1 MKRITIYCGANV
13 GNDVVFEQQAYLVG
27 KTLAQ
32 QNIGVVFGGGK
43 VGLMGAVANGAMQNG
58 GEVIGIIPQ
67 FLNAKEI
74 AHDNITEMITVET
87 MHQRKTLLNE
97 LSDAMIALPGGF
109 GTMEEL
115 FEMLTWSQLGL
126 HNKPIAILNTNGF
139 YDALLTLIQTMVD
152 KQFLKK
158 EYQQMLL
165 HSDNIIDLLEKIKNY
180 KAPQVEKWMTKETT

>member
-13 GNDVVFEQQAYLVG
+13 GSEAVFEQQAYLVG

-58 GEVIGIIPQ
+58 GEVIGVIPN
-67 FLNAKEI
+67 FLSTKEI
-74 AHDNITEMITVET
+74 AHDGITEMIKVET

-115 FEMLTWSQLGL
+115 FEMLTWAQLGL
-126 HNKPIAILNTNGF
+126 HKKPIALLNTNGF
-139 YDALLTLIQTMVD
+139 YDALLALIQTMVD

-165 HSDNIIDLLEKIKNY
+165 HSENITDLLEKIKNY
-180 KAPQVEKWMTKETT
+180 KAPQVEKWITKETT

>member
-13 GNDVVFEQQAYLVG
+13 GSEAVFEQQAYLVG

-58 GEVIGIIPQ
+58 GEVIGVIPN
-67 FLNAKEI
+67 FLSTKEI
-74 AHDNITEMITVET
+74 AHDGITEMIKVET

-115 FEMLTWSQLGL
+115 FEMLTWAQLGL
-126 HNKPIAILNTNGF
+126 HKKPIALLNTNGF
-139 YDALLTLIQTMVD
+139 YDALLALIQTMVD

-165 HSDNIIDLLEKIKNY
+165 HSDNITDLLEKIKNY
-180 KAPQVEKWMTKETT
+180 KAPQVGEWITKETT

>member
-13 GNDVVFEQQAYLVG
+13 GSEQVFEQQAYLVG

-58 GEVIGIIPQ
+58 GEVIGVIPN
-67 FLNAKEI
+67 FLSTKEI
-74 AHDNITEMITVET
+74 AHDGITEMIKVET

-115 FEMLTWSQLGL
+115 FEMLTWAQLGL
-126 HNKPIAILNTNGF
+126 HKKPIALLNTNGF
-139 YDALLTLIQTMVD
+139 YDALLALIQTMVD

-165 HSDNIIDLLEKIKNY
+165 HSDNITDLLEKIKNY
-180 KAPQVEKWMTKETT
+180 KAPQVEKWITKETT

>member
-13 GNDVVFEQQAYLVG
+13 GNDAVYEQQAYLVG

-58 GEVIGIIPQ
+58 GEAIGIIPH

-74 AHDNITEMITVET
+74 AHDGITEMIRVET

-115 FEMLTWSQLGL
+115 FEMLTWAQLGL
-126 HNKPIAILNTNGF
+126 HSKPIAILNTNGF
-139 YDALLTLIQTMVD
+139 YDSLLALIQTMVD

-165 HSDNIIDLLEKIKNY
+165 FSDDINDLLEKIKNY
-180 KAPQVEKWMTKETT
+180 KAPQVEKWMTRETT

>member
-13 GNDVVFEQQAYLVG
+13 GSEAVFEQQAYLVG

-58 GEVIGIIPQ
+58 GEVIGVIPN
-67 FLNAKEI
+67 FLSTKEI
-74 AHDNITEMITVET
+74 AHDGITEMIKVET

-115 FEMLTWSQLGL
+115 FEMLTWAQLGL
-126 HNKPIAILNTNGF
+126 HKKPIALLNTNGF
-139 YDALLTLIQTMVD
+139 YDALLALIQTMVD

-165 HSDNIIDLLEKIKNY
+165 HSDNITDLLEKIKNY
-180 KAPQVEKWMTKETT
+180 KAPQVEKWITKETT

>member
-13 GNDVVFEQQAYLVG
+13 GNDAVFEEQAYLVG

-58 GEVIGIIPQ
+58 GVVIGVIPH
-67 FLNAKEI
+67 FLCTKEI
-74 AHDNITEMITVET
+74 AHDGITEMITVDT

-126 HNKPIAILNTNGF
+126 HKKPVAVLNINGF
-139 YDALLTLIQTMVD
+139 YDSLLALIQTMVD
-152 KQFLKK
+152 KQFLRK
-158 EYQQMLL
+158 EYQQMILS
-165 HSDNIIDLLEKIKNY
+165 SDNIDDLLEKIKNY

>member
-13 GNDVVFEQQAYLVG
+13 GSDPVFEQEAYSVG

-58 GEVIGIIPQ
+58 GEVIGVIPH
-67 FLNAKEI
+67 FLCTKEI
-74 AHDNITEMITVET
+74 AHDGITEMIKVDT

-97 LSDAMIALPGGF
+97 LSDAIIALPGGF

-115 FEMLTWSQLGL
+115 FEMLTWAQLGL
-126 HNKPIAILNTNGF
+126 HKKPIAILNINGF
-139 YDALLTLIQTMVD
+139 YDALLVLIQTMVD
-152 KQFLKK
+152 KQFLRE
-158 EYQQMLL
+158 EYQQMVLC
-165 HSDNIIDLLEKIKNY
+165 SDNINDLLTKIKNY

>member
-1 MKRITIYCGANV
+1 MKRITIYCGANT
-13 GNDVVFEQQAYLVG
+13 GNDAVFEQQAYLVG
-27 KTLAQ
+27 KIMAQ

-58 GEVIGIIPQ
+58 GKVIGVIPH

-74 AHDNITEMITVET
+74 AHDGITEMITVET

-97 LSDAMIALPGGF
+97 LSDAFIALPGGF

-115 FEMLTWSQLGL
+115 FEMLTWAQLGL
-126 HNKPIAILNTNGF
+126 HSKPIAILNTNGF
-139 YDALLTLIQTMVD
+139 YDALLSLVQTMFD

-165 HSDNIIDLLEKIKNY
+165 HSDNINDLLEKIRNY
-180 KAPQVEKWMTKETT
+180 EAPQVEKWMTKETT